1 MSCDNIENEKYD
13 YEPLDL
19 KNVNRETA
27 IYSYSKILGF
37 NLSLSLNINKV
48 DMEVVQSVINYN
60 GSPKNK
66 LKNLETLLY
75 IGGYTQYYS
84 DALFKW
90 LKNNNL
96 VNDTVIGIRISI
108 TNMSQSAA
116 DRSAVKFVKD
126 MFFEK
131 RVTDPTGKT
140 TKLPISDTVVDFSY
154 SKYEFLIIGIA
165 HAFNV
170 NYTWLYANMLGLPDK
185 IIKIDKCYVIPT
197 IRDTYKAYTGESIK
211 DNILLVG
218 IVNNITHIISKY
230 LCNNMKNQLLY
241 LIIEPKC
248 DLDKI
253 RNKLIKKILFFSNS
267 KNEILIKNKNKI
279 IKEKGKSKIDSNMCF
294 NCNSMTNSNQCY
306 QCDNCDNCYMCIECS
321 QCKNISFLKNV
332 SNYDSSSY
340 LDYCNQNLSNN
351 QLQQLFNLTKDIKE
365 SDYSTGLHTLEKLL
379 VNDINL
385 DKVYTIKYIL
395 GFKQII
401 YLLIHIYDFP
411 KEILPTELIDN

>member
-1 MSCDNIENEKYD
+1 
-13 YEPLDL
+13 
-19 KNVNRETA
+19 
-27 IYSYSKILGF
+27 
-37 NLSLSLNINKV
+37 
-48 DMEVVQSVINYN
+48 
-60 GSPKNK
+60 NK

-253 RNKLIKKILFFSNS
+253 RNKLIKKILFFSN
-267 KNEILIKNKNKI
+267 
-279 IKEKGKSKIDSNMCF
+279 
-294 NCNSMTNSNQCY
+294 
-306 QCDNCDNCYMCIECS
+306 
-321 QCKNISFLKNV
+321 
-332 SNYDSSSY
+332 
-340 LDYCNQNLSNN
+340 
-351 QLQQLFNLTKDIKE
+351 
-365 SDYSTGLHTLEKLL
+365 
-379 VNDINL
+379 
-385 DKVYTIKYIL
+385 
-395 GFKQII
+395 
-401 YLLIHIYDFP
+401 
-411 KEILPTELIDN
+411 